1 MSSRKHVLASLL
13 LALCLLLS
21 GCTGAVPI
29 KDASAPT
36 LPPVEQRFTAPD
48 KDSTQDYAQTVLL
61 CLPSTVDGQLIMLP
75 ERILLPP
82 DHHPG
87 EATLSKL
94 LAFSGD
100 DRAQALPGGMQLQL
114 FPENGLE
121 ISGDVATVNL
131 GANAQLLSPQDLYT
145 LSRALAN
152 TLTQWKD
159 LRYVNILIAGQQAG
173 IDAFRSIPPGTL
185 QATRNEDAPALWD
198 SLFAR
203 SKLDSLEDQRFSSLC
218 TLYFPAAMGRG
229 ILAEARTVSFPG
241 QTRRQMVSSLLA
253 ALSAGSQTY
262 NQLPVVPDLPALL
275 SVPPEVHTATD
286 GSIWVSL
293 DFLAIANET
302 FITAGIPRSIML
314 ASLCYT
320 LTTFVPGL
328 TGVSVRI
335 GNEQIEAIVPSG
347 IYQGAGEQILFSG
360 GILRRGD
367 FGSFLLTDCTLYFA
381 GSSGS
386 LIRLRRPVPYALAYS
401 KRYLLGQLILG
412 PQNYDSVQGTA
423 PIFPA
428 PASDKDLLG
437 IAKEGDTALV
447 NFSQELMDA
456 CQDFSPARER
466 QFIYAI
472 VNTLLQDNDLKRV
485 RIYVRGQQPKTLAG
499 SLYLPGDF
507 LMNVGIIQEQ

>member
-1 MSSRKHVLASLL
+1 MNSKHGLASLL

-21 GCTGAVPI
+21 GCTGAAPI

-36 LPPVEQRFTAPD
+36 LPPVEQRFTAPEGD
-48 KDSTQDYAQTVLL
+48 NPQDYAQTVLL
-61 CLPSTVDGQLIMLP
+61 CLPGAADGQLIMLP

-82 DHHPG
+82 DRHPG

-94 LAFSGD
+94 FAYSGD
-100 DRAQALPGGMQLQL
+100 ERAEPLPGGIQLQL

-131 GANAQLLSPQDLYT
+131 SDNAQLLSPQDLYS
-145 LSRALAN
+145 LSRAIAN

-159 LRYVNILIAGQQAG
+159 LRYVNILIAGLQAG
-173 IDAFRSIPPGTL
+173 IDTQRSIPLGSL
-185 QATRNEDAPALWD
+185 QTTRNEDAPALWD

-203 SKLDSLEDQRFSSLC
+203 SKLESPENQRFSSLC

-241 QTRRQMVSSLLA
+241 QTRQQMVSSLLA
-253 ALSAGSQTY
+253 ALSAGSQTHS
-262 NQLPVVPDLPALL
+262 QLPVVPDLPALL
-275 SVPPEVHTATD
+275 SVPPEVHTASD
-286 GSIWVSL
+286 GNIWVSL

-320 LTTFVPGL
+320 LTTFVPGIS
-328 TGVSVRI
+328 GVSIRI

-347 IYQGAGEQILFSG
+347 IYQGAGEQIRFSD
-360 GILRRGD
+360 GILRRSD

-386 LIRLRRPVPYALAYS
+386 LIRLHRPVPHKLAYS
-401 KRYLLGQLILG
+401 KRYLLGQLMLG
-412 PQNYDSVQGTA
+412 PQNYDSFQGTA

-428 PASDKDLLG
+428 SVSDKDLLG

-447 NFSQELMDA
+447 NFSQALVDA
-456 CQDFSPARER
+456 CQGFSPTQER
-466 QFIYAI
+466 QLIYAM
-472 VNTLLQDNDLKRV
+472 VNTLLQDGDLKRV
-485 RIYVRGQQPKTLAG
+485 RFYIQGQQPQTLAG

-507 LMNVGIIQEQ
+507 LMNVDIVQE